1 MRPSSPRSEGFPR
14 VWEHLV
20 LKPRTVPKPGW
31 SVRSPSL
38 RASVV
43 IVLCAAHDSG
53 MSSQEADRPGD
64 REAWQ
69 GLFLPGQLETTRSAA
84 GGQAPREELGGP
96 GRAGN
101 PAGLELSLPPQGAGR
116 CEPRARRAAVGTGP
130 PPPAAQAPAGPL
142 LPQGCTSSR
151 RSPVSENGSPRL
163 SPVVPRP
170 GGRGLRTPWAL
181 GRQAGWHG
189 AVTRPAWDTRALFR

>member
-1 MRPSSPRSEGFPR
+1 MGTFGAKTEDGPEAWMVGS
-14 VWEHLV
+14 V
-20 LKPRTVPKPGW
+20 TVTQG
-31 SVRSPSL
+31 V
-38 RASVV
+38 
-43 IVLCAAHDSG
+43 CAAHDSG

-96 GRAGN
+96 GQAGN
-101 PAGLELSLPPQGAGR
+101 PAGLELSLPLQGAGR

-130 PPPAAQAPAGPL
+130 AP
-142 LPQGCTSSR
+142 SR
-151 RSPVSENGSPRL
+151 RPGPCGSIAPPGLHVLASVPGLRERL
-163 SPVVPRP
+163 SPALP
-170 GGRGLRTPWAL
+170 GCPPAWWAGPARTPWAL
-181 GRQAGWHG
+181 GRQAGWHV